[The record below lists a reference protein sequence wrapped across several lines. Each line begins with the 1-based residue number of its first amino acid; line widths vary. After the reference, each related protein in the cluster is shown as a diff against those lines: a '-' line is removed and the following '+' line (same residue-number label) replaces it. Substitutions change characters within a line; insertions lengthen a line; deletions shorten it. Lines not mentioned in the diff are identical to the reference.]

1 MRTQGHTC
9 AGRSAMRGAG
19 TQPPTHPRKPGTD
32 QAVQQEQKTAHSPA
46 RGARLLSPGVGAP
59 ALWVCSKLE
68 PLT

>member
-1 MRTQGHTC
+1 
-9 AGRSAMRGAG
+9 MRGAG